1 METKKKKPT
10 EATSAI
16 PFEEQMTRRQSAP
29 QPTPQSEAVRMAAAQ
44 QVAQMTTPPAGAIDG
59 FKALAQVI
67 GREQIQKAQLTLQ
80 KYKEGKHNL
89 EQRIVE
95 NEQWYKLRHWE
106 CMRKEKENIR
116 ILVVSRAG
124 VEPAI
129 PPASKWRL
137 PILTYHDIFNQESLV
152 F

>member
-10 EATSAI
+10 EASSAI

-29 QPTPQSEAVRMAAAQ
+29 RPTPQSEMQKATQMAAAQ
-44 QVAQMTTPPAGAIDG
+44 RVAQMTTPPAGAIDG

-67 GREQIQKAQLTLQ
+67 GREQIQAAQQTLQ

-95 NEQWYKLRHWE
+95 NEQWFKLRHWE
-106 CMRKEKENIR
+106 CMRKSETNP
-116 ILVVSRAG
+116 
-124 VEPAI
+124 VEPSSGWLFNAI
-129 PPASKWRL
+129 ANKHADAMDNFPRPPPWM
-137 PILTYHDIFNQESLV
+137 
-152 F
+152 